1 MKRSRMRRP
10 GYMQS
15 ASGSSPGPPSSSS
28 MIGRPDCRAATAAS
42 VASGRTGRARP
53 RRADEPCRRRPA
65 PAAGEWVS
73 EARENSTR
81 EFVCWLADQLAQ
93 AAGLAIELALVVYG
107 AVSPECVQRSEIV
120 ADIRTELL
128 EELGYASDALTRWGP
143 LGLDAREAGREARI
157 VLESVAHQLAL
168 AAYFWAEDTMPGE
181 AGLQAVEIAA
191 QLLAHAHRT
200 ATTADYDDWLE

>member
-1 MKRSRMRRP
+1 M
-10 GYMQS
+10 
-15 ASGSSPGPPSSSS
+15 
-28 MIGRPDCRAATAAS
+28 
-42 VASGRTGRARP
+42 
-53 RRADEPCRRRPA
+53 
-65 PAAGEWVS
+65 
-73 EARENSTR
+73 
-81 EFVCWLADQLAQ
+81 CWLADQLAQ
-93 AAGLAIELALVVYG
+93 AAGVAIELALAVYG